1 MNTLYYQHYN
11 VNDCL
16 RHTMDND
23 SYQVYSAGVVQWS
36 MQSRTCFAVLQ
47 GGPGRTGTP
56 AMGTCPR

>member
-23 SYQVYSAGVVQWS
+23 SYQVYSAGVVHAEQD
-36 MQSRTCFAVLQ
+36 MLCCPQ
-47 GGPGRTGTP
+47 GMTR
-56 AMGTCPR
+56 